1 MVHPLRKG
9 FEMLKVFLSIL
20 IVFMTLS
27 PLEANEKQVLQAVM
41 KADTTRLSQLLNDGH
56 DPNAHDADG
65 FTALHYAAINNDSVS
80 IRLLLDAGAM
90 INARTD
96 LGVTP
101 LHITAVKGHHQAMGQ
116 LLDAG
121 ADPRAK
127 DASGKTPLD
136 WIKPNSP
143 AFHTPAY
150 WKMND
155 AIINHWL
162 AQEN

>member
-1 MVHPLRKG
+1 MAHPLRKG

-27 PLEANEKQVLQAVM
+27 PLEASEKQVLQAVM
-41 KADTTRLSQLLNDGH
+41 KADSTRLNRLLNDGH
-56 DPNAHDADG
+56 NPNAHDADG
-65 FTALHYAAINNDSVS
+65 FTVLHYAV
-80 IRLLLDAGAM
+80 
-90 INARTD
+90 
-96 LGVTP
+96 
-101 LHITAVKGHHQAMGQ
+101 VKGHHQAMGQ

-127 DASGKTPLD
+127 DANGKTPLD

-143 AFHTPAY
+143 AYHTPAY
-150 WKMND
+150 WKIND

-162 AQEN
+162 AKEN